1 MKNKINEIEPLTEI
15 QLNTLSNNSK
25 SYVIRKI
32 QEINK
37 IINKFNIKY
46 NKNYKGIIIYCS
58 LSILNFVSIIIL
70 TQFLTHRVNDITN
83 LVISIIC
90 IILLMINLVY
100 NILLPTIASLNSLS
114 NESSKTF
121 HYVNK
126 IYNDLIAKY
135 FNNNSESN

>member
-15 QLNTLSNNSK
+15 QLNTLSDNSK

-32 QEINK
+32 QEISK

-46 NKNYKGIIIYCS
+46 NKSYKGIIIYCS

>member
-1 MKNKINEIEPLTEI
+1 
-15 QLNTLSNNSK
+15 
-25 SYVIRKI
+25 
-32 QEINK
+32 
-37 IINKFNIKY
+37 
-46 NKNYKGIIIYCS
+46 
-58 LSILNFVSIIIL
+58 
-70 TQFLTHRVNDITN
+70 
-83 LVISIIC
+83 
-90 IILLMINLVY
+90 MINLVY